1 MSSEELDQLLRE
13 QAADHLWMHGGW
25 TREEALNHDKLR
37 FIVKGDGI
45 YVTDADGSEYM
56 DGLSCMYVMNVGH
69 GRKEVSKAVYE
80 QMELLSYSGSYSST
94 MIPTVKLAAKIAK
107 HTPLGMSKVNFT
119 SGGAES
125 NETALKVARQY
136 QRIKGYSGKSKFIS
150 RKGSYHGNTFGTM
163 SISQN
168 QGYHHELYEPLL
180 EGVKQISQPH
190 RYRCDHCK
198 GMPKC
203 NLECA
208 NELERVIL
216 EEGKD
221 TVAAFISEPISVSA
235 GIVVPPDGYWQ
246 KIRDICNKY
255 GILLI
260 FDEVITGFGRTGKW
274 FASEHWGVVPDII
287 STAKG
292 ISSGYLPRGAIIV
305 RDEVAEVF
313 SGENKFPH
321 GITFASH
328 PVACAAAIANLEIIE
343 NETLVER
350 SAEMGKYLMEKLQP
364 LYEHASVGEIRGIGL
379 LVGIELV
386 KDKNTKERFPSN
398 IWSKFNLKA
407 LEKGLR
413 IKMGN
418 VIALAPPFIIT
429 REQIDE
435 MVSIVDELITEIEA
449 DQGLD

>member
-1 MSSEELDQLLRE
+1 
-13 QAADHLWMHGGW
+13 
-25 TREEALNHDKLR
+25 
-37 FIVKGDGI
+37 
-45 YVTDADGSEYM
+45 
-56 DGLSCMYVMNVGH
+56 
-69 GRKEVSKAVYE
+69 
-80 QMELLSYSGSYSST
+80 
-94 MIPTVKLAAKIAK
+94 
-107 HTPLGMSKVNFT
+107 
-119 SGGAES
+119 
-125 NETALKVARQY
+125 
-136 QRIKGYSGKSKFIS
+136 
-150 RKGSYHGNTFGTM
+150 
-163 SISQN
+163 
-168 QGYHHELYEPLL
+168 
-180 EGVKQISQPH
+180 
-190 RYRCDHCK
+190 
-198 GMPKC
+198 MPKC

-328 PVACAAAIANLEIIE
+328 PVACAVAIENIRILKEERIIE
-343 NETLVER
+343 NVKNNI
-350 SAEMGKYLMEKLQP
+350 APYLQKRMREFENHQL
-364 LYEHASVGEIRGIGL
+364 VGEVRGVGL
-379 LVGIELV
+379 LVGVELV
-386 KDKNTKERFPSN
+386 
-398 IWSKFNLKA
+398 
-407 LEKGLR
+407 
-413 IKMGN
+413 
-418 VIALAPPFIIT
+418 
-429 REQIDE
+429 
-435 MVSIVDELITEIEA
+435 
-449 DQGLD
+449 